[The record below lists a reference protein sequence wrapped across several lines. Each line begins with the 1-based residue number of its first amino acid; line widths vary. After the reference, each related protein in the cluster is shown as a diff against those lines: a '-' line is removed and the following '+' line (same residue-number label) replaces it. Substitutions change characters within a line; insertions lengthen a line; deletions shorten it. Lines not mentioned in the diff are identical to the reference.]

1 MLRMAVRGGI
11 PAIIIVL
18 SVVACGVSAS
28 SSESSD
34 GAPASPK
41 SPGAA
46 SDAGGFFGDAASPPP
61 PEREVESSF
70 EAPVATGSYVWV
82 TNPKSG
88 RVAYI
93 DVRSLAV
100 KTVEAGNGPTYLAAV
115 PGAQVDTTVVLNV
128 LSRDAT
134 VLRAS
139 PTGIDVKTVKI
150 ANGANSWA
158 FSADGRYA
166 IAWAD
171 AKKSPAAPKTQGF
184 QDLTVIDLTGATPP
198 TVLAVG
204 YRPVLVGFS
213 KSAPLAHAV
222 TQDGVAIV
230 DLSTSPPRL
239 VKNVAISATPTEDPG
254 TRDVAVTPDGK
265 LALVRRDGSNAVT
278 AVSLETGQRVEVTLN
293 GPVTDLDLTEA
304 GDRAVAVVR
313 STSTVSILPI
323 PQVLT
328 QPTQVK
334 SVTVTGETIG
344 SVVLSADGNTA
355 MLYTNASQTERVT
368 VMSLSATPDPTYR
381 VVRLYSPVLAAF
393 ASPDA
398 KHATILHDIK
408 TQDGAFS
415 LVPLA
420 TDLPAKIVAMTAKP
434 AHVAMTTDTALVS
447 ERGDAQKVYG
457 AYLAKLPSFQVE
469 RFALASPPIAVG
481 IVPAAKRGFVA
492 QQHPEGR
499 ITFLD
504 LDTGLA
510 RTLTGFELASR
521 VVDGSKP

>member
-1 MLRMAVRGGI
+1 MAVRGGI

-158 FSADGRYA
+158 FSADDRYA

-447 ERGDAQKVYG
+447 ERGDAQKIYG

>member
-1 MLRMAVRGGI
+1 MIRRI
-11 PAIIIVL
+11 PLGLVPGL
-18 SVVACGVSAS
+18 LLLGMACGQAGESTAS
-28 SSESSD
+28 DDTDAGTTGPAPTST
-34 GAPASPK
+34 GGAVAPA
-41 SPGAA
+41 A
-46 SDAGGFFGDAASPPP
+46 DAAPP

-70 EAPVATGSYVWV
+70 EAPVATGSFVWV

-88 RVAYI
+88 RIAYI
-93 DVRSLAV
+93 DVRSLVV

-115 PGAQVDTTVVLNV
+115 PGANVDTTVVLNV
-128 LSRDAT
+128 LSNDAS
-134 VLRAS
+134 VLRA
-139 PTGIDVKTVKI
+139 TAAGIDVKSVKVAKD
-150 ANGANSWA
+150 ANAWA

-171 AKKSPAAPKTQGF
+171 AKKRPGAPKTEGF
-184 QDLTVIDLTGATPP
+184 QDLTVIDLNSTAPP

-204 YRPVLVGFS
+204 YRPVLVGFARN
-213 KSAPLAHAV
+213 APLAHAV

-230 DLSTSPPRL
+230 DLATSPPRL
-239 VKNVAISATPTEDPG
+239 VRNVPISATPTEDPG

-265 LALVRRDGSNAVT
+265 TALVRREGSPSIT
-278 AVSLETGQRVEVTLN
+278 AVSLETGARVEVVLN
-293 GPVTDLDLTEA
+293 GPVTDLDLTES

-313 STSTVSILPI
+313 STSTVAVLPI
-323 PQVLT
+323 PGVLT

-334 SVTVTGETIG
+334 NVTVTGETVG
-344 SVVLSADGNTA
+344 SVVLSTDGSTA

-368 VMSLSATPDPTYR
+368 VMNLLATPDPTFR
-381 VVRLYSPVLAAF
+381 TVKLYSPVLAAF
-393 ASPDA
+393 AAPDA
-398 KHATILHDIK
+398 RHATILHDVK
-408 TQDGAFS
+408 TLDGAFS

-420 TDLPAKIVAMTAKP
+420 IDLPAKIVATKAKP
-434 AHVAMTTDTALVS
+434 TFVAMTESVAIVS
-447 ERGDAQKVYG
+447 ERGDSQKIYG
-457 AYLAKLPSFQVE
+457 AYLAKLPSFEVE
-469 RFALASPPIAVG
+469 RFTLASPPIAVG
-481 IVPAAKRGFVA
+481 IVPAAKRAFVA

>member
-1 MLRMAVRGGI
+1 MAVRGGI

-171 AKKSPAAPKTQGF
+171 AK
-184 QDLTVIDLTGATPP
+184 
-198 TVLAVG
+198 
-204 YRPVLVGFS
+204 
-213 KSAPLAHAV
+213 
-222 TQDGVAIV
+222 
-230 DLSTSPPRL
+230 
-239 VKNVAISATPTEDPG
+239 
-254 TRDVAVTPDGK
+254 
-265 LALVRRDGSNAVT
+265 
-278 AVSLETGQRVEVTLN
+278 
-293 GPVTDLDLTEA
+293 
-304 GDRAVAVVR
+304 
-313 STSTVSILPI
+313 
-323 PQVLT
+323 
-328 QPTQVK
+328 
-334 SVTVTGETIG
+334 
-344 SVVLSADGNTA
+344 
-355 MLYTNASQTERVT
+355 
-368 VMSLSATPDPTYR
+368 
-381 VVRLYSPVLAAF
+381 
-393 ASPDA
+393 
-398 KHATILHDIK
+398 
-408 TQDGAFS
+408 
-415 LVPLA
+415 
-420 TDLPAKIVAMTAKP
+420 
-434 AHVAMTTDTALVS
+434 
-447 ERGDAQKVYG
+447 
-457 AYLAKLPSFQVE
+457 
-469 RFALASPPIAVG
+469 
-481 IVPAAKRGFVA
+481 
-492 QQHPEGR
+492 
-499 ITFLD
+499 
-504 LDTGLA
+504 
-510 RTLTGFELASR
+510 
-521 VVDGSKP
+521 